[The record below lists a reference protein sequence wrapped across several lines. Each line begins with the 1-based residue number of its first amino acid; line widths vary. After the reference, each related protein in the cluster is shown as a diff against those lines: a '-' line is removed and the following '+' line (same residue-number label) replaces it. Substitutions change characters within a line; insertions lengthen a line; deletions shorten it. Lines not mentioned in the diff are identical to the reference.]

1 MDCCDDIDNTVP
13 PVLVVVKLTAT
24 VVLPLQ
30 ITWLAGWS
38 TAAAGLTV
46 TVNDFEGPS
55 QVTVPFSK
63 CGVTTMVAVTGE
75 VPALMAVNA
84 AISPVPL
91 GASPMLVVLLVQ
103 VYVAVPPVVVVVK
116 FVAATAVPWQ
126 TTWLTG

>member
-1 MDCCDDIDNTVP
+1 
-13 PVLVVVKLTAT
+13 
-24 VVLPLQ
+24 
-30 ITWLAGWS
+30 
-38 TAAAGLTV
+38 
-46 TVNDFEGPS
+46 
-55 QVTVPFSK
+55 
-63 CGVTTMVAVTGE
+63 MVAVTGE
-75 VPALMAVNA
+75 VPAFMAVNA